1 MATSGYAGRIL
12 TARCGRSTTT
22 AFRQPEWVANW
33 YGTAG
38 GASMRTVW
46 IIDGA
51 YLFNVGKARPFDYL
65 KLKNELIRL
74 NGGPIYESYYLNST
88 RDPASD
94 QQNAFHTWLKSAPP
108 RGPKVRVELF
118 KLKDMHVECHNCGEH
133 FAREVQK
140 GVDVAIATLV
150 IKLAAQGVYDRLILS
165 AGDGDF
171 EQAISYVKSDLKK
184 EIWISGLQS
193 NLSTDL
199 QSYSDEIVW
208 MDDLYPAIAR

>member
-1 MATSGYAGRIL
+1 
-12 TARCGRSTTT
+12 
-22 AFRQPEWVANW
+22 
-33 YGTAG
+33 
-38 GASMRTVW
+38 MRTVW

-51 YLFNVGKARPFDYL
+51 YLFNVGKTRPFDYL

-74 NGGPIYESYYLNST
+74 NGGPIHESYYLNST

-94 QQNAFHTWLKSAPP
+94 QQNAFHTWLKAAPP

-118 KLKDMHVECHNCGEH
+118 KLKEMHVECHNCGEH

-150 IKLAAQGVYDRLILS
+150 IKLAVQGVYDRLILS

-184 EIWISGLQS
+184 EIWVNGLQA

-208 MDDLYPAIAR
+208 MDDLYPAIARQ